1 MKLSYF
7 KRDSQ
12 SLETEFNKQLAI
24 RRYPSHTL
32 LTPNNLKYNQKK
44 KKKKVA
50 PMLVEPHVQFLFL
63 LSGFLD
69 RIYNRCIAGDGQFVN

>member
-7 KRDSQ
+7 KPDSE

-44 KKKKVA
+44 KKKKKKKVA
-50 PMLVEPHVQFLFL
+50 PMLVQPHVQFLFSF
-63 LSGFLD
+63 SGFLD
-69 RIYNRCIAGDGQFVN
+69 RILNR

>member
-1 MKLSYF
+1 LKLSYF

-44 KKKKVA
+44 KKKVA
-50 PMLVEPHVQFLFL
+50 PMLVEAHVQFFFL

-69 RIYNRCIAGDGQFVN
+69 RIYNRYIAGNGQFVN